1 MLQAQIK
8 ELQQQ
13 FLQGVPQ
20 ETLNLIQ
27 ETNAALA
34 ASGILDGLLK
44 EGEVLPDFALHD
56 ASGEL
61 VQSRNLLGKG
71 PLVICFYRGDW
82 CPYCNLELR
91 AYQQLLPEIEAQGAQ
106 LVAISPN
113 LPDYSLDTIAR
124 HALRF
129 PVLSDP
135 GNQVARQFGLVF
147 KLDARLL
154 PLYQQL
160 GLDIPAYNGD
170 DSYELP
176 LPATY
181 VVDRDGIVRLAYAD
195 ADYAKRQE
203 PWVVVELLKVVS
215 GRTQT
220 VRGPMHD
227 HP

>member
-1 MLQAQIK
+1 MLRDQIR

-13 FLQGVPQ
+13 LLNGVPQ
-20 ETLNLIQ
+20 QTLDLIGD
-27 ETNAALA
+27 TNAALA
-34 ASGILDGLLK
+34 ASGILDGLLQV
-44 EGEVLPDFALHD
+44 GDLPPDFALHD
-56 ASGEL
+56 AAGHL
-61 VQSRNLLGKG
+61 VQSQDLLRKG
-71 PLVICFYRGDW
+71 ALVICFYRGDW

-91 AYQQLLPEIEAQGAQ
+91 AYQQLLPEIQAAGAQ

-113 LPDYSLDTIAR
+113 LPDHSLNTIAR
-124 HALRF
+124 HGLQF

-135 GNQVARQFGLVF
+135 GNKVARRFGLVF

-154 PLYQQL
+154 PLYRQL

-195 ADYAKRQE
+195 VDYAQRQE
-203 PWVVVELLKVVS
+203 PRAVVELLQRLS
-215 GRTQT
+215 GNTDAT
-220 VRGPMHD
+220 SSLP
-227 HP
+227 